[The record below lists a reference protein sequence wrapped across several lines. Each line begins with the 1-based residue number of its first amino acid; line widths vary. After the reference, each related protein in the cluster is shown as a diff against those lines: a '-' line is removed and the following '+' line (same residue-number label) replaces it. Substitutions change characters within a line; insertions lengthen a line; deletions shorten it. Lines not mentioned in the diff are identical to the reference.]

1 MQKDWLG
8 GGGGGWNDQKLLSV
22 AAIHLLE
29 SISVEGLKEEI
40 GKGVSSVKN
49 VTFTVPLKRSGIVL
63 SSEVPCC
70 SCSRGPPALKVIRL
84 PPIIEAL
91 IDYSSI
97 LVADGTIGLV
107 LS

>member
-1 MQKDWLG
+1 M
-8 GGGGGWNDQKLLSV
+8 LSV

-29 SISVEGLKEEI
+29 SISVEGLKEEFS
-40 GKGVSSVKN
+40 KGVRSVKN
-49 VTFTVPLKRSGIVL
+49 VTFTGLSFVPLKRSAIVL
-63 SSEVPCC
+63 SSEVPRC

-91 IDYSSI
+91 IDYTSI
-97 LVADGTIGLV
+97 LLADGTIGLV